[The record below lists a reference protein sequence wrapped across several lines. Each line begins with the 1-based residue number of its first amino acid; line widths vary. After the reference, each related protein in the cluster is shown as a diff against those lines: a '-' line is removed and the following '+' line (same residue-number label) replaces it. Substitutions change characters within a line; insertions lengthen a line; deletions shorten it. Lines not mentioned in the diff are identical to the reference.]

1 MSRHPAWTLAVA
13 AHAPAAFLLTNRM
26 FSPPSLLALMGW
38 LLLAASRGRDY
49 ASPS

>member
-1 MSRHPAWTLAVA
+1 MIPFQLAAVVA
-13 AHAPAAFLLTNRM
+13 IWKGI
-26 FSPPSLLALMGW
+26 FSPQFLLALTGW